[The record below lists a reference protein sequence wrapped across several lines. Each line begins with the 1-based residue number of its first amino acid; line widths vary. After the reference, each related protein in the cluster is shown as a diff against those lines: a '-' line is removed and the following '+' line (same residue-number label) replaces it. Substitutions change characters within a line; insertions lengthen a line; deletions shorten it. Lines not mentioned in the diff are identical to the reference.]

1 MLCRR
6 FEVDG
11 YPTLKLIVDGY
22 VYDYPGDGQR
32 EVNAFKEFATT
43 GFQKER
49 GVEAPTGNGMFDPI
63 LAIAETMVLDLLAVY
78 EKDLVA
84 GIAILVVSTVISII
98 FALFVLPFSIG
109 ISPSFLVPRTIYV
122 LRRPGQPPVIVS
134 EPQKY
139 QKIKTE

>member
-1 MLCRR
+1 M
-6 FEVDG
+6 DG

-32 EVNAFKEFATT
+32 DTEAFKEFATA
-43 GFQKER
+43 GFQKAK
-49 GVEAPTGNGMFDPI
+49 GVEVPTGNGVFDPI
-63 LAIAETMVLDLLAVY
+63 LAVAETMVLDLLAVY
-78 EKDLVA
+78 DKDMVA
-84 GIAILVVSTVISII
+84 GVAIFVSVTILSIVL
-98 FALFVLPFSIG
+98 ALLVLPYTIG
-109 ISPSFLVPRTIYV
+109 ISPSFLIPRTIYV